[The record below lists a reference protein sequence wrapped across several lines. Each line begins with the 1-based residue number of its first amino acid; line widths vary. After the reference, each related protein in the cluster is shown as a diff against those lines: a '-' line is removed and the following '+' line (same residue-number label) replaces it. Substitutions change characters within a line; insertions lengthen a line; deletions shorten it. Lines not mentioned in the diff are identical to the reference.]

1 MIHIPPS
8 IEGLSL
14 GGCVQCFVA
23 FVPKVLG
30 SLQVSS
36 VRKTCSAGRTVGPGP
51 LGCAGDI
58 HIDYLRASSSEPGG
72 LLQEELMTG
81 VMFFLELGI
90 KVIFENNHQ
99 SLL

>member
-1 MIHIPPS
+1 MP
-8 IEGLSL
+8 
-14 GGCVQCFVA
+14 CFVA

-36 VRKTCSAGRTVGPGP
+36 IRKTCSAGRPGGPRP

-58 HIDYLRASSSEPGG
+58 HIGYLRASSSEPEGF
-72 LLQEELMTG
+72 LQEEQVITG
-81 VMFFLELGI
+81 VMFLLELGI
-90 KVIFENNHQ
+90 KVIFENKRH